1 MTHTHNQMRFA
12 AAAAMLL
19 FAATGCL
26 RENLYDPSGVSN
38 GPTISATIDEPLEE
52 TTETRVSV
60 SLDETSPTGGSISFF
75 WNPEDEI
82 GVFTDASEKNA
93 RYKNTETEKNVKT
106 VTFAPV
112 SPVSGTPTYA
122 YYPYSVEAGT
132 DITAIKGQI
141 PFEQSI
147 NAERDNVPAIYR
159 YGYYKS
165 TSGNA
170 SSFGFKHVFSIV
182 RFHID
187 ATGTPLAG
195 RQIQD
200 IEITVKRANKVVP
213 ISGDFTFNAQTGAH
227 KTGANT
233 SNTIKVS
240 FEGEPVL
247 NNELTFYTNLFPN
260 VKKNDVLYFT
270 INTKGFTAT
279 YKLSSKVAF
288 VKNSLYTFSMP
299 INSYSNLKV
308 VPNEIG
314 KIEPDPSEIPTIG
327 SFEFTSSNNAG
338 KILDN
343 ELKWNS
349 SKHTPSFSSVSTHTA
364 TINNDTEE
372 ITLTI
377 PYLYDFKLKP
387 TFRVDSDCV
396 VTVDGIEQK
405 SGETEVDFTR
415 PVIYTVT
422 NTVKGYSRDY
432 KVKISNTGLPVVVVK
447 HSTTGDFS
455 KAYSGGTQIF
465 GQQIGGTLVNE
476 FVDFMIRGKNTDWVT
491 DDQITVYNPDGTID
505 CDVTGGVRLRG
516 NTSQV
521 YPKKPFAM
529 KFNSKRS
536 VLGMPEHKRWVLL
549 ANWLDHS
556 MIRNAVAFNIAEV
569 IEYAWRYSGSI
580 DPGILWNV
588 HGQNVELVVVDR
600 DGDAHHV
607 GNYYLCEQIK
617 IDDNRLNITSP
628 DGADAG
634 TDYKQYGY
642 LFEIDGN
649 YDEAS
654 KFKTSKSL
662 PFMFKDEVSNTI
674 LNAVKEKVQRIETNI
689 YKNTAAGFEAAFN
702 ELDINSVIDQ
712 MLILELA
719 MNREYGDPRSLY
731 MYMDG
736 DGKLSGGPVWDF
748 DRGTFQNPSKA
759 EELCD
764 ANGPKG
770 SSGKYYRVKSYNEWL
785 YWRDGQNQETD
796 SYSYAWYRGL
806 AKSAVFQAKVQERW
820 AVVKPI
826 LDMVPEVIYQYGE
839 TQAESFKYDSAMWPT
854 TKDDIR
860 KYKSDFNDWSGDETL
875 GEGGNYQEVI
885 DNFIEVYQNRL
896 AGMNYLITEGKFT
909 K

>member
-26 RENLYDPSGVSN
+26 RENFYDPSGVSN

-112 SPVSGTPTYA
+112 SPVSGTPAYA

-141 PFEQSI
+141 PFEQTI

-187 ATGTPLAG
+187 VTGTPLAG

-200 IEITVKRANKVVP
+200 IEITVKRANKAVP

-227 KTGANT
+227 KAGANT

-327 SFEFTSSNNAG
+327 SFEFTSNNNAG

-364 TINNDTEE
+364 TINHDTEE

-387 TFRVDSDCV
+387 TFTVDSDCV

-405 SGETEVDFTR
+405 SGETEVDFSKT
-415 PVIYTVT
+415 VTYTVKNNT
-422 NTVKGYSRDY
+422 NGYSRDY
-432 KVKISNTGLPVVVVK
+432 KVKITNTGLPVVVINQ
-447 HSTTGDFS
+447 SSNGDFS
-455 KAYSGGTQIF
+455 KEYDGGVEIF
-465 GQQIGGTLVNE
+465 GSNIGGTLVNQ
-476 FVDFMIRGKNTDWVT
+476 FVDFMIRGKETDWVS
-491 DDQITVYNPDGTID
+491 DDQITIYNTDGSVD
-505 CDVTGGVRLRG
+505 CAVTGGARLRG
-516 NTSQV
+516 NTSKV
-521 YPKKPFAM
+521 YPKKPLAL
-529 KFNSKRS
+529 KFNEKKS

-556 MIRNAVAFNIAEV
+556 MIRNSVAFDIAYVLEF
-569 IEYAWRYSGSI
+569 AWRLSGGAI
-580 DPGILWNV
+580 EHGVPWNV
-588 HGQNVELVVVDR
+588 HGQNVELVI
-600 DGDAHHV
+600 DGHHV
-607 GNYYLCEQIK
+607 GNYLLCEQIK
-617 IDDNRLNITSP
+617 VDENRLNLTN
-628 DGADAG
+628 
-634 TDYKQYGY
+634 GY
-642 LFEIDGN
+642 LLEVDGN
-649 YDEAS
+649 YDEPS
-654 KFKTSKSL
+654 KFKTSKNV
-662 PFMFKDEVSNTI
+662 PFMFKDEVSSTI
-674 LNAVKEKVQRIETNI
+674 VNEVKTKVQSIETNI
-689 YKNTAAGFEAAFN
+689 YNGKFEEAYKS
-702 ELDINSVIDQ
+702 LDINSVVDQ
-712 MLILELA
+712 WLVFELA
-719 MNREYGDPRSLY
+719 MNREYGDPRSVY
-731 MYMDG
+731 MFMNDE
-736 DGKLSGGPVWDF
+736 GKLCGGPVWDF
-748 DRGTFQNPSKA
+748 DRGTFQNQERA
-759 EELCD
+759 RELCD
-764 ANGPKG
+764 SKGPG
-770 SSGKYYRVKSYNEWL
+770 DDNYYRIKPDNEWL
-785 YWRDGQNQETD
+785 CWRTQESDT
-796 SYSYAWYRGL
+796 YSYIWYKKL
-806 AKSAVFQAKVQERW
+806 ITDPIFQQTVKERW
-820 AVVKPI
+820 AVIKPYLEMI
-826 LDMVPEVIYQYGE
+826 ADQIRYYGE
-839 TQAESFKYDSAMWPT
+839 TQAVSYKYDSAMWPT

-860 KYKSDFNDWSGDETL
+860 KYKSDFNDWSGDELL
-875 GEGGNYQEVI
+875 GANGNYQEVI
-885 DNFIEVYQNRL
+885 ENFVTVYNERL
-896 AGMNYLITEGKFT
+896 AGMDALITSGKFT

>member
-26 RENLYDPSGVSN
+26 KENFYDPSDVTN
-38 GPTISATIDEPLEE
+38 GPRIVATIDEAAEDSC
-52 TTETRVSV
+52 ETRMSV
-60 SLDETSPTGGSISFF
+60 SMDETSPTGGKLYLY

-82 GVFTDASEKNA
+82 GVFTDASESNVRFRNTASENA
-93 RYKNTETEKNVKT
+93 KT
-106 VTFAPV
+106 VTFAPT
-112 SPVSGTPTYA
+112 SAVSGTPAYA
-122 YYPYSVEAGT
+122 YYPYSAEAGT
-132 DITAIKGQI
+132 DMTAIKGQI
-141 PFEQSI
+141 SSAQTI
-147 NAERDNVPAIYR
+147 NAKLDNVPGVYR
-159 YGYYKS
+159 YGYYQS

-170 SSFGFKHVFSIV
+170 TSFAFKHVFSIV
-182 RFHID
+182 RFHLD
-187 ATGTPLAG
+187 VTGTKLAG
-195 RQIQD
+195 RQLQD
-200 IEITVKRANKVVP
+200 IEITVKRGSKVVP
-213 ISGDFTFNAQTGAH
+213 ICGDFTFNAQTGAH
-227 KTGANT
+227 KIGSNT
-233 SNTIKVS
+233 SNTIKFS

-247 NNELTFYTNLFPN
+247 ENQITFYTTLFSN

-270 INTKGFTAT
+270 VNTAGYTAT
-279 YKLSSKVAF
+279 FKVSSNVAF
-288 VKNSLYTFSMP
+288 AKNNLYTYSMP
-299 INSYSNLKV
+299 IRPYSSLKV
-308 VPNEIG
+308 VENEIG
-314 KIEPDPSEIPTIG
+314 KPDPSELPTIN
-327 SFEFTSSNNAG
+327 SFSFNVSQNAG
-338 KILDN
+338 KLLDN

-349 SKHTPSFSSVSTHTA
+349 SKHTPSFSTVSSHTA
-364 TINNDTEE
+364 TVNNDTEE

-387 TFRVDSDCV
+387 TFTVGSGCV
-396 VTVDGIEQK
+396 VTVNGVEQK
-405 SGETEVDFTR
+405 SGETEVDFSKT
-415 PVIYTVT
+415 VTYTVT
-422 NTVKGYSRDY
+422 DQSNGYSRDY

-447 HSTTGDFS
+447 HSTSGDFS

-476 FVDFMIRGKNTDWVT
+476 FVDFMIRGKKTDWVT
-491 DDQITVYNPDGTID
+491 NDQITVYNPDGTID

-529 KFNSKRS
+529 KFNSKKS

-556 MIRNAVAFNIAEV
+556 MIRNAVAFNIAEG

-588 HGQNVELVVVDR
+588 HGQNVELVVVDK

-628 DGADAG
+628 DGADTG

-649 YDEAS
+649 YDETS
-654 KFKTSKSL
+654 KFKTSRSL

-689 YKNTAAGFEAAFN
+689 YKNTASGFEAAFN
-702 ELDINSVIDQ
+702 ELDVNSVIDQ

-731 MYMDG
+731 MYMNG

-764 ANGPKG
+764 TKGPKG

-796 SYSYAWYRGL
+796 TYSYAWYRGL
-806 AKSAVFQAKVQERW
+806 ANSAVFQAKVQERW

-826 LDMVPEVIYQYGE
+826 LDMVPELIRQYGK

-860 KYKSDFNDWSGDETL
+860 KYKSDFNDWSGDELL
-875 GEGGNYQEVI
+875 GANGNYQEVI

-896 AGMNYLITEGKFT
+896 AGMDALITSGKFT